1 MLILRLSDD
10 KVKDSVY
17 LLPLC
22 LISPRCQIWS
32 ATYSDGHTQLNFFT
46 DYIIYYPFPLSNTI
60 TRIIE

>member
-22 LISPRCQIWS
+22 LKSPRCQMWS
-32 ATYSDGHTQLNFFT
+32 ATYSVS
-46 DYIIYYPFPLSNTI
+46 YPT
-60 TRIIE
+60 